1 MALEAVISNFSFQ
14 YWKDAP
20 FALSDV
26 RVSFPSGSV
35 TALLGPTNAG
45 KSTLLHAVS
54 GILGS
59 HNSQGI
65 ANGKMKIGDNHFEP
79 MPKSV
84 LFPTVGLTIQEPY
97 FQVSGLRETAIEEI
111 ALTLETLGVGPD
123 EATSRARMLLDQF
136 GLAHLASRKPFTLSG
151 GELQRIALA
160 TIVVAHPPI
169 LLLDEPS
176 YSLDGLALQRL
187 ASMLCSWKGGTTTVI
202 ADCQI
207 ALAMMTADH
216 FVVLNE
222 GRVQFTGNRKEFFG
236 ALPDFSSILP
246 VDRWIQVRQ
255 EMSFLPLDERILRI
269 VELA

>member
-1 MALEAVISNFSFQ
+1 MALEAVISHFSFQ

-26 RVSFPSGSV
+26 TVSFPSGSV
-35 TALLGPTNAG
+35 TAVLGPTDAG

-59 HNSQGI
+59 HDSQGI
-65 ANGKMKIGDNHFEP
+65 ANGTMRIGDSFFGP
-79 MPKSV
+79 LPKSV

-97 FQVSGLRETAIEEI
+97 FQVSGLRETVIEEI
-111 ALTLETLGVGPD
+111 MLTLETLGVARGD
-123 EATSRARMLLDQF
+123 AEDRSRILLKQF
-136 GLAHLASRKPFTLSG
+136 GLVHLASRKPFTLSG

-176 YSLDGLALQRL
+176 YSLDGLALQHL
-187 ASMLCSWKGGTTTVI
+187 ASMIRSWNGDTTVVL
-202 ADCQI
+202 ADCQL
-207 ALAMMTADH
+207 ALAMATAEY

-222 GRVQFTGNRKEFFG
+222 GKVQFTGNRKEFFG
-236 ALPDFSSILP
+236 TMENFSSILP
-246 VDRWIQVRQ
+246 VERWVRVRRDMTVHRQ
-255 EMSFLPLDERILRI
+255 DERLLRM
-269 VELA
+269 VGLP